1 MAAAMDMNNWV
12 DLPVPMASPGF
23 ESRYEPLAWALAHCP
38 SYITNDAV
46 QKQGVYYYR
55 FYFGDEGDRMMFLL
69 KWAGQ

>member
-1 MAAAMDMNNWV
+1 MGGINSNWV

-23 ESRYEPLAWALAHCP
+23 ESRYEPLDWALAHCA

-55 FYFGDEGDRMMFLL
+55 FYFGNERDQIAFALR
-69 KWAGQ
+69 WS